1 MRLSE
6 LLDRIPDLL
15 WPRRCMFCG
24 GRPEGRGTVCGKCAE
39 RLPLI
44 PADNKRIPVEFT
56 AGCACTLRYEGGVR
70 DAVHRYKYDGSW
82 HYFRHFSAL
91 MAANVAARGME
102 FDTVTYVPTTAR
114 RKKSRGYNP
123 AELLARGLCRR
134 LEIPPP
140 EKLLRKCRETR
151 QQAGLEAAARR
162 ANVLGAYKAI
172 RDTDIAGRRILLIDD
187 VLTTGATLAE
197 CARALLMAGAETVL
211 CATLAHS
218 TGKDKNS

>member
-1 MRLSE
+1 M
-6 LLDRIPDLL
+6 
-15 WPRRCMFCG
+15 
-24 GRPEGRGTVCGKCAE
+24 
-39 RLPLI
+39 
-44 PADNKRIPVEFT
+44 
-56 AGCACTLRYEGGVR
+56 
-70 DAVHRYKYDGSW
+70 
-82 HYFRHFSAL
+82 
-91 MAANVAARGME
+91 
-102 FDTVTYVPTTAR
+102 
-114 RKKSRGYNP
+114 
-123 AELLARGLCRR
+123 
-134 LEIPPP
+134 
-140 EKLLRKCRETR
+140 RKCRETR